1 MCQICL
7 REIWIYKMLEGKA
20 EFTVII
26 NKKPHKLRQAK
37 KLHHP
42 LIPLLNFP
50 LVVFFFFYQL
60 VIDYVDVCGCSPI
73 SSFKTEFLCL
83 SNIQGKFLLLVF
95 VS

>member
-1 MCQICL
+1 MP
-7 REIWIYKMLEGKA
+7 GKKVA
-20 EFTVII
+20 PSI
-26 NKKPHKLRQAK
+26 NPSVEL
-37 KLHHP
+37 
-42 LIPLLNFP
+42 FSCC
-50 LVVFFFFYQL
+50 VFFFYQL